1 MVICLQSQY
10 GTFCLDLSLEYLTS
24 AVYLSRSGYT
34 LIFGAKGE
42 GSPARPLFAG
52 HRRGRSL
59 RNTHVLNRGGQ
70 GVRSPID
77 SI

>member
-1 MVICLQSQY
+1 VNVSSGKKMIFLVN
-10 GTFCLDLSLEYLTS
+10 LTS
-24 AVYLSRSGYT
+24 AVYISSSGCT
-34 LIFGAKGE
+34 LTFEAKGE

-59 RNTHVLNRGGQ
+59 RNTHIPNRGGQ

-77 SI
+77 SL